1 VYAPERP
8 RRVLFINDTA
18 RNGGPGRSLHTI
30 LRFLDPALVHRTVLL
45 PRPGAVSDLL
55 AEAGAADR
63 IWYEPAWVENIVE
76 PWTRPLERGDFARP
90 LPLRAL
96 RALGNI
102 GRMAA
107 AVAHTAARVRRGR
120 FDLIYCNGTT
130 ADFVGA
136 LVAAMTGVPALWH
149 MRYTSVPGLL
159 APLHRR
165 LAASAA
171 VRRLVCVSAATA
183 RLVEHCGDKAVVIH
197 NGVDTEAFAPGRVE
211 GCLRQEL
218 GLPDDA
224 VIFGSHGRVLAR
236 KGYLEMVRAACVAL
250 ARLDRRERERCHF
263 VVVGDTPQDFK
274 PDHVEECRAL
284 ARRLGIERQVRFLG
298 FRADVR
304 PYIAGWDVSVVP
316 SVYPDP
322 LPRAVIES
330 MAMGKPVVAFDVGG
344 VREMLSDAE
353 GTLLPAA
360 PPDVVRLASAFIRYL
375 RNPALRARQG
385 EAARRR
391 AMVMF
396 DARAHATRIER
407 EILAAAGAPPRFGA
421 RRGEEQAA

>member
-1 VYAPERP
+1 
-8 RRVLFINDTA
+8 
-18 RNGGPGRSLHTI
+18 
-30 LRFLDPALVHRTVLL
+30 
-45 PRPGAVSDLL
+45 
-55 AEAGAADR
+55 
-63 IWYEPAWVENIVE
+63 VENIVE